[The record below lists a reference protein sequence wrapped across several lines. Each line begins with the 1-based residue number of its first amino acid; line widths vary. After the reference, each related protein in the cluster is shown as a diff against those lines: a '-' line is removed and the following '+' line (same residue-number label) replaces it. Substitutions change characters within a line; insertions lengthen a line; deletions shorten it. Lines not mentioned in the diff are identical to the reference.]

1 MKIIKKDDK
10 NYPERLLQIKDP
22 PKELYVLGS
31 EELLNNNSIAIVG
44 TRKCTE
50 YGEKYTKLF
59 AKKISESGITVIS
72 GLAVGIDT
80 IAHINSME
88 ELGRTIAVLGSGFEH
103 IYPKENT
110 YLFQKILEN
119 GGCIISEYPPETP
132 VDKSRFPKRNR
143 IISGI
148 SMGVLVVEALYRS
161 GSTITAKHAI
171 NQKKEVFCI
180 PNRLGESK
188 GYSTN
193 LLIKNG
199 ANLVTEP
206 EDIIN
211 LYLSESE
218 KLIEISEEHKEI
230 YNLIG
235 ELPITANEIAKTT
248 NKTISQIMNSLTILE
263 LEGVIKSIGGNRF
276 IRK

>member
-143 IISGI
+143 IISGLA
-148 SMGVLVVEALYRS
+148 SGVIVVEAREKS
-161 GSTITAKHAI
+161 GTLITVDFALEQGKNIYAVPGNI
-171 NQKKEVFCI
+171 DVLNSY
-180 PNRLGESK
+180 G
-188 GYSTN
+188 TN
-193 LLIKNG
+193 ELIKQG
-199 ANLVTEP
+199 AKVVTSVQ
-206 EDIIN
+206 D
-211 LYLSESE
+211 
-218 KLIEISEEHKEI
+218 
-230 YNLIG
+230 
-235 ELPITANEIAKTT
+235 
-248 NKTISQIMNSLTILE
+248 ILE
-263 LEGVIKSIGGNRF
+263 DLI
-276 IRK
+276 